1 MNQILPLSQATRR
14 VEAFVTTEL
23 GRDAVAYFMQQAPD
37 GDQATY
43 HTGSLETLSRLSG
56 LAEFGD
62 VVFAE
67 LGPSSQGETLEILRD
82 VAAADVE
89 IVLLGPEIDVST
101 YRTYLAA
108 GANDYIIIPHHDGLS
123 LPNLWNASK
132 VIPNKTPQRGKTVA
146 VCGVCGGVGASLLAM
161 NLASAL
167 AVSNNVAGANQAVPS
182 RVGLLDA
189 ELHFGTLAVELDVE
203 MTPGVFDAL
212 TTPERVDAT
221 FLQAT
226 MQEVQSGLSIYSA
239 EIEDP
244 ALLHRYEA
252 GLASL
257 IGPFKDV
264 FAASVVDLPRRF
276 VMDDHPVLEAVD
288 DLVLVLS
295 PGFGAVRSAGRLLDR
310 LNRRSGQHPRV
321 WLALSHLRR
330 DAGLSAKEIADALDH
345 SLSFEL
351 PLCAN
356 DISRASV
363 KGEPLQTL
371 APRSPYARRV
381 RQFSGD
387 LQKGWAAGPS
397 TPVQS
402 TSWWKKKA

>member
-1 MNQILPLSQATRR
+1 MNQVLPLSQTARR
-14 VEAFVTTEL
+14 VEAFVATEA
-23 GRDAVAYFMQQAPD
+23 GRDAVAYLMRQAPD

-43 HTGSLETLSRLSG
+43 HTGTLETLSRLSG
-56 LAEFGD
+56 MTEFGD
-62 VVFAE
+62 IVLAE
-67 LGPSSQGETLEILRD
+67 LGSSPLGDTLELLRD
-82 VAAADVE
+82 VVADGVE
-89 IVLLGPEIDVST
+89 IVLLGPEIDVPT
-101 YRTYLAA
+101 YRAYLAG
-108 GANDYIIIPHHDGLS
+108 GAKDYLIVPHQEGDP
-123 LPNLWNASK
+123 LPDLWSASTALTA
-132 VIPNKTPQRGKTVA
+132 PPTQRGKSVA
-146 VCGVCGGVGASLLAM
+146 VCGVCGGVGASLLAT
-161 NLASAL
+161 NLAAAL
-167 AVSNNVAGANQAVPS
+167 AASVKTKGENQTGAS

-226 MQEVQSGLSIYSA
+226 MHEVQSGLSVYSA

-244 ALLHRYEA
+244 ALLPRYEA

-257 IGPFKDV
+257 MGAFKDV
-264 FAASVVDLPRRF
+264 FASSVVDLPRRF
-276 VMDDHPVLEAVD
+276 VMDDHPVLETVD

-310 LNRRSGQHPRV
+310 LNRRNSPQPRV

-345 SLSFEL
+345 PLSFEL

-356 DISRASV
+356 DIARASV

-371 APRSPYARRV
+371 APRSAYARRV
-381 RQFSGD
+381 RQFSDD

-402 TSWWKKKA
+402 ASWWKKKA